1 MPCYYGSNCCRN
13 ISIQVGN
20 NINGEAVSD
29 FVGLVSISNDGKMNA
44 RNIDAIFAT
53 TTLVINLCSSCLA

>member
-29 FVGLVSISNDGKMNA
+29 YVGLMSISNDGKMNA
-44 RNIDAIFAT
+44 RNIDAIAT
-53 TTLVINLCSSCLA
+53 ATLVINLCSSYLA